1 MPELPEVE
9 TVRRGL
15 TPLITGRRIT
25 QVAVRHRG
33 LRWPVAPDFERELQ
47 TRAILNVDRRG
58 KYLLV
63 RCDGGTLIV
72 HLGMSGSLFVVPSG
86 TPPGKHDHFDLA
98 LDDGRL
104 LRFNDPRRFGSVHWV
119 KQDPLAHPLLA
130 GLGPEPLAA
139 DFDGDAL
146 YAATRG
152 RSAAIKLVLM
162 DSHVLAGIGNIYAS
176 EALHRAGIHPA
187 RSADRVSRARYRQL
201 AHAIRT
207 TLELALAAGG
217 STLRDFVDATGAL
230 GCFQQQL
237 EVYGRAGEPCHTCGT
252 TVRSIRQGQRSTF
265 YCPRCQR

>member
-72 HLGMSGSLFVVPSG
+72 HLGMSGSLRVVPAA
-86 TPPGKHDHFDLA
+86 TPLEVHDHLDLA
-98 LDDGRL
+98 LDDGRI

-207 TLELALAAGG
+207 TLERALAAGG